1 MFLEPVYIVVDNK
14 CVVDVW
20 EVCVDPT
27 LELISFLPFFPAM
40 HFLFDEFASPVNGMV
55 SVTLRGACI

>member
-1 MFLEPVYIVVDNK
+1 MFLKTVHLGVDNK

-40 HFLFDEFASPVNGMV
+40 HFLFDEFASPVHCMV
-55 SVTLRGACI
+55 SVTLRGAYI